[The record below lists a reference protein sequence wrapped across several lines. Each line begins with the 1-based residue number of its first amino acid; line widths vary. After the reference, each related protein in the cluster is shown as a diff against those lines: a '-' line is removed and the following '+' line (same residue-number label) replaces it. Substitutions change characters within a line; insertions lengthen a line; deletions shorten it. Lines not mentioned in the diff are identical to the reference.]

1 MKSTPADG
9 VPDPSTADTAVA
21 AASRMTE
28 TQSESRALPAS
39 DSVNWIAP
47 QELLCPL
54 CQNISRNAVI
64 TPCCAQSGCEECV
77 RNALLST
84 DEEQCPFCEESG
96 VTPDNLI
103 PNRLLRRAV
112 SSYLGDAERSQ
123 SPSNA
128 SPEQTQESAS
138 PTYASGDVTTTEYT
152 AAAADTNIVD
162 DVEPGSSGT
171 GLLSFITE

>member
-1 MKSTPADG
+1 MKSSPGEG
-9 VPDPSTADTAVA
+9 VPDPSTAGTAVA
-21 AASRMTE
+21 AASR
-28 TQSESRALPAS
+28 SEARALPAS